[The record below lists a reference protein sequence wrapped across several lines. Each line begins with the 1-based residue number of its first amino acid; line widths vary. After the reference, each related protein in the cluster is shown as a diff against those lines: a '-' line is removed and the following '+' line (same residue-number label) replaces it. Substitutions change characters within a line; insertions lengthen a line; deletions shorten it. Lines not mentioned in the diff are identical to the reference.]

1 MPTMMR
7 LQRHGKK
14 RNPFYHIVIADGR
27 APRDGRFIEKIG
39 TYNPIPNPA
48 EINIK
53 FDKAL
58 DWLQK
63 GAQPTDTVKSILSFK
78 GILYKYHLL
87 KGVKKGAMT
96 EVEAEAK
103 FQNWLTEKEA
113 KIEAGIQGIE
123 EKKRNTKKDLLEAEV
138 KVNEARSAEYAK
150 QRKEIEDAKVK
161 VAQDAAAAAAAEIA
175 EKEEKVV
182 EAKVAEVVEEVKE
195 TEKVEETKVTEKV
208 EEVKEAEKVEET
220 KATEKVEEVKETE
233 KVEETKPVAE
243 EKKEE
248 NKETK

>member
-63 GAQPTDTVKSILSFK
+63 GAQPTDTVKSILSYK
-78 GILYKYHLL
+78 GILYKHHLL

-96 EVEAEAK
+96 EAEAEAK

-113 KIEAGIQGIE
+113 KNDANRQGIE
-123 EKKRNTKKDLLEAEV
+123 EKERNTKKELLDAEV
-138 KVNEARSAEYAK
+138 KVNETREAEYAK
-150 QRKEIEDAKVK
+150 QRKDVEDAKVK
-161 VAQDAAAAAAAEIA
+161 AAQDAAAEAAAAIA
-175 EKEEKVV
+175 EKEEEVV
-182 EAKVAEVVEEVKE
+182 ESKVAEVTEKTDTVKE
-195 TEKVEETKVTEKV
+195 TEKVEETKEVKV
-208 EEVKEAEKVEET
+208 EEKPEKVEET
-220 KATEKVEEVKETE
+220 KATDKVEEVKETK
-233 KVEETKPVAE
+233 KVEEAKPAAE
-243 EKKEE
+243 EKKGED
-248 NKETK
+248 KETK